1 MRALASLEGQ
11 GSEGREVRAGE
22 PVTVEV
28 TATNIGDRPGSEVV
42 QVYRRDLTGLVL
54 RPERELVGFAK
65 VRLEPGD
72 STLDEIAQTRP
83 GRLVRDVVR
92 KVSVG
97 PQIAA
102 AGPGQADMIERSFA
116 ELLLRAAA
124 RIGGGMLPWRVVDG
138 VVRLANLT
146 RRRG

>member
-1 MRALASLEGQ
+1 MRPFTRS
-11 GSEGREVRAGE
+11 
-22 PVTVEV
+22 
-28 TATNIGDRPGSEVV
+28 
-42 QVYRRDLTGLVL
+42 
-54 RPERELVGFAK
+54 
-65 VRLEPGD
+65 
-72 STLDEIAQTRP
+72 STFDEIAQTRP
-83 GRLVRDVVR
+83 GRLFRDVVR
-92 KVSVG
+92 KVAVG

-116 ELLLRAAA
+116 ELPLRAAA